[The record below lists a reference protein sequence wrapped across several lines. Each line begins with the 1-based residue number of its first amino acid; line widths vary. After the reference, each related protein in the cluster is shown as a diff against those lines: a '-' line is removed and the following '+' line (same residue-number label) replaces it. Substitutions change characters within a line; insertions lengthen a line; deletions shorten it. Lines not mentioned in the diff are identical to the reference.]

1 MTTVTITVTAASRM
15 FIDPLRALRLPVTFV
30 LAVLLAGCGRAT
42 SPGDGPTRALEPRAI
57 TQFTGS
63 TELFVE
69 FAPLVAGERG
79 AMIVHFTRLADYQP
93 VTEGRLDVVL
103 SGGDAPV
110 ERFRIESLRAPGIF
124 RPTIEPRGS
133 GERQLRLELSAPGLE
148 VTHDL
153 GPVVVHASREAA
165 AHAPGPGSPQGEIGF
180 FKEQQWQA
188 NFAIEEIRPA
198 FLRSSV
204 TAPARVRAAA
214 DGEFIVTAPV
224 AGLVRAPDGF
234 PVPGATVEQGQVLA
248 QLMPRFDT
256 VADSASLEA
265 GRIAAQSAVELAEAA
280 VARMERLYA
289 QEAVAARRLAEAHAD
304 LEVARSRLRATTQR
318 LAQLD
323 GDGQGGMALRTP
335 IGGSLASVHVAHG
348 AAVEAGERLFHVVD
362 RRELWLE
369 VQVAEADAL
378 RLQVPTGVA
387 IDLPGVADPVELRLG
402 ENARL
407 VGTGQVIDPASR
419 SLPVLFAWHDPDP
432 GIRINQQVEA
442 RIFAGE
448 SREVLSVPATS
459 VIDDGGQRVVYVM
472 VSGESFTRRPV
483 QLGERDGNRIE
494 VREGLAAGDR
504 VVVRGAMQVRQ
515 AAATPDA
522 MGHGHAH

>member
-1 MTTVTITVTAASRM
+1 MTTVMITVTAASRM
-15 FIDPLRALRLPVTFV
+15 SIDSLRVLRPALPLL
-30 LAVLLAGCGRAT
+30 LAGLLAGCDSGPGEAPARA
-42 SPGDGPTRALEPRAI
+42 PEPRVR
-57 TQFTGS
+57 TPFPGS

-79 AMIVHFTRLADYQP
+79 AMIAHFTRLADYQP
-93 VTEGRLDVVL
+93 VTEGHLDVIL

-124 RPTIEPRGS
+124 RPTIAPRAA

-148 VTHDL
+148 VAHDL
-153 GPVVVHASREAA
+153 GLVVVHASREAA
-165 AHAPGPGSPQGEIGF
+165 ARAPAPGSPHGEIGF

-188 NFAIEEIRPA
+188 DFAIEEVRPRD
-198 FLRSSV
+198 LRSSV
-204 TAPARVRAAA
+204 TGPARVRAAA

-224 AGLVRAPDGF
+224 AGLLRAPDGF
-234 PVPGATVEQGQVLA
+234 PVPGASVEPGQVIAL
-248 QLMPRFDT
+248 LVPRFGT
-256 VADSASLEA
+256 AADSASLEA
-265 GRIAAQSAVELAEAA
+265 ERIAAQAAVELAEAE

-289 QEAVAARRLAEAHAD
+289 QQAVAARRLEEARAGF
-304 LEVARSRLRATTQR
+304 EVAHSRLRATAQR
-318 LAQLD
+318 LAQLG
-323 GDGQGGMALRTP
+323 GDDQGGIALRTP
-335 IGGSLASVHVAHG
+335 IGGSLAWVHVAHG

-369 VQVAEADAL
+369 VQVAEADAP
-378 RLQVPTGVA
+378 RLQSPTGVA

-402 ENARL
+402 DNARL
-407 VGTGQVIDPASR
+407 VGAGQVIDPASR

-432 GIRINQQVEA
+432 RIRINQRLEA
-442 RIFAGE
+442 RIFSGQ
-448 SREVLSVPATS
+448 SRQVLSVPTTA

-483 QLGERDGNRIE
+483 RLGERDGNRIE

-504 VVVRGAMQVRQ
+504 VVARGAMQVRQ
-515 AAATPDA
+515 AAATPEA